1 MIGLFLGLLLLVA
14 LVPVSVWF
22 VVKCVRAAYVP
33 AVKEDFKKRPVFH
46 ILWALASLVCVNGV
60 LTWLPAFTS
69 R

>member
-1 MIGLFLGLLLLVA
+1 MSGLFLGILLLVA

-22 VVKCVRAAYVP
+22 VMKCVRAAFVP

-46 ILWALASLVCVNGV
+46 ILWAIASLVCLNGV
-60 LTWLPAFTS
+60 ATWLPAFTH